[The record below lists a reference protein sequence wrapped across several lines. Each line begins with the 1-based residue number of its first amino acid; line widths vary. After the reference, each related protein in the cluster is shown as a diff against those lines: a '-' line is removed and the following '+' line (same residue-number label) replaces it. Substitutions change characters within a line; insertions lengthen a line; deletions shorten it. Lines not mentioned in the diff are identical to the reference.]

1 MTPHSSEDNTGDLG
15 RRSFSEGGFGAAVA
29 EFRRALDQRVDAH
42 LRAHPHGGVARIVR
56 TAAPRSSTRPWT
68 VAAAVA
74 LVIVAIGGAI
84 VWPRGRVYAAG
95 VDGLHVTLADDSRV
109 EMRAH
114 AEMTVGR
121 TSGGIQID
129 LKKGDI
135 IVSAAEQRGGHLY
148 VQTKDMTIALSAVAQ
163 RAKVD
168 GVGTVFLVNAGRD
181 GSRVAVIEGEVRVQ
195 DGKVET
201 KLRPGQQVA
210 TSTTV
215 AARPLTEAIAWSR
228 RGDAYAAILASF
240 EKGMAQTSGQLRPL
254 NGTPGSYAA
263 ALGQADAAGA
273 NQEFEEASIRECD
286 PDNLPPTPQGA
297 RGGGANSFQM
307 TPGRTYALCMTVA
320 TLIRTAYGYGPA
332 DLDFLNGG
340 RRGRGPNQFTT
351 VYGLGVED
359 GVRVRGGPDWV
370 RTDRYTI
377 DAVASGPAD
386 AETMRGPMLRALLER
401 RFQLKAHIGSEQVP
415 AFTLAVAPGGLKMKP
430 VIADNV
436 NTSGFVNTGADATGS
451 ACEAQ
456 PTIGRGQP
464 AIIRPA
470 KPGERQPP
478 PPSTPGEPVTILFRN
493 FVDVRRG
500 EKPTCGMSAQRNG
513 PNQVVVAGGMTLEAL
528 AGNLASPLGGVVVM
542 DKTGNTDK
550 FNFVLEFVLDEN
562 TPGPRFLTPRPAPE
576 PSDIPRAATIFA
588 ALEEQLGLRLERT
601 SRPREFIVIDAV
613 ERPTP
618 N

>member
-1 MTPHSSEDNTGDLG
+1 MSSDE
-15 RRSFSEGGFGAAVA
+15 
-29 EFRRALDQRVDAH
+29 RALGELVDRDLPWPTQMEFVAARDRVLDQ
-42 LRAHPHGGVARIVR
+42 LRANPRHRTSGTLGTPGTLGTLRTSGSVVR
-56 TAAPRSSTRPWT
+56 L
-68 VAAAVA
+68 AAAAA
-74 LVIVAIGGAI
+74 LLIVAVGGAI
-84 VWPRGRVYAAG
+84 VWPRSAVSVYAAG
-95 VDGLHVTLADDSRV
+95 KDGLQVTLADNSHV

-114 AEMTVGR
+114 SEMAVGR
-121 TSGGIQID
+121 ASDGIQID
-129 LKKGDI
+129 LKTGDI
-135 IVSAAEQRGGHLY
+135 IVTAVKQRNGHLR
-148 VQTKDMTIALSAVAQ
+148 VRTKDMTVALDGAVS
-163 RAKVD
+163 
-168 GVGTVFLVNAGRD
+168 LVNASQQ
-181 GSRVAVIEGEVRVQ
+181 GSRVGVIEGEVRVL

-201 KLRPGQQVA
+201 KLRPGEQLTTSA
-210 TSTTV
+210 TI
-215 AARPLTEAIAWSR
+215 AQRPLAEDLTWSR
-228 RGDAYAAILASF
+228 NANAHLAVLDSF
-240 EKGMAQTSGQLRPL
+240 KKGMAQTA
-254 NGTPGSYAA
+254 GTLASVAA
-263 ALGQADAAGA
+263 QGQAAVGGQAASIA
-273 NQEFEEASIRECD
+273 FEEASIRECD

-332 DLDFLNGG
+332 DLDFMNGG
-340 RRGRGPNQFTT
+340 RRGRGPSQFNT

-359 GVRVRGGPDWV
+359 GLRVRGGPDWV
-370 RTDRYTI
+370 RTERYTI
-377 DAVASGPAD
+377 DAVANGPAD

-401 RFQLKAHIGSEQVP
+401 RFQLKMHIGSEQVP

-436 NTSGFVNTGADATGS
+436 NTSGFVNTAVEAAGS

-456 PTIGRGQP
+456 PTVGRGQP
-464 AIIRPA
+464 VIVRPA
-470 KPGERQPP
+470 QPGERQPP
-478 PPSTPGEPVTILFRN
+478 PPPTPEQPLTILFRN

-500 EKPTCGMSAQRNG
+500 EKPTCGMSTQRNG

-550 FNFVLEFVLDEN
+550 FNFVLEFVVDEN

-576 PSDIPRAATIFA
+576 PSDIPRAATIFT

-601 SRPREFIVIDAV
+601 SRPREFIVIDAI
-613 ERPTP
+613 ERPGP

>member
-1 MTPHSSEDNTGDLG
+1 MTSHSSRDHTDD
-15 RRSFSEGGFGAAVA
+15 FGAAVA

-42 LRAHPHGGVARIVR
+42 LRAHPHGGVARIAR

-84 VWPRGRVYAAG
+84 VWPRGVRVYAAG
-95 VDGLHVTLADDSRV
+95 ADGLQVTLADDSRV

-121 TSGGIQID
+121 ASDGIQID

-135 IVSAAEQRGGHLY
+135 IVSAADQRDGHLY

-163 RAKVD
+163 RAKVA

-210 TSTTV
+210 TSATV
-215 AARPLTEAIAWSR
+215 TARPLTEAVAWSR

-240 EKGMAQTSGQLRPL
+240 EKGMAQTAGQLRPL
-254 NGTPGSYAA
+254 NQTPGSSAA
-263 ALGQADAAGA
+263 ALGQAGAAGA
-273 NQEFEEASIRECD
+273 GQEFEEASIRECD

-340 RRGRGPNQFTT
+340 RRGSGPNQFST

-359 GVRVRGGPDWV
+359 GVRVRGGPDWM

-377 DAVASGPAD
+377 DAVANGPAD

-601 SRPREFIVIDAV
+601 SRPREFIVIDHV
-613 ERPTP
+613 ERPAP